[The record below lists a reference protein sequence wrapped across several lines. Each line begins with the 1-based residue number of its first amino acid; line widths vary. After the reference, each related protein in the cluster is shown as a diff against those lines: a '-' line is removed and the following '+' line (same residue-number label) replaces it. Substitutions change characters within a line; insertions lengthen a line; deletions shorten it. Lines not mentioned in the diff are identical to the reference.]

1 MHASVAERNIRL
13 RTRRTLRFIGIS
25 AAVYL
30 VAGAIAALGM
40 WWLPPPRSARE
51 ALFPPVFVLTSL
63 LLVAGSLALHRA
75 IGFVR
80 REEQPAFRRSL
91 WWALAWG
98 VLFVG
103 LQACGLKWLI
113 DHQHPGEAQTGSNAF
128 LVMMSGVHALH
139 FTVAIWWLLWV
150 LLSALEDRY
159 DHEYYWGVY
168 ACGWFWHAL
177 GAVWAVLLAVFLI
190 AANFQ

>member
-1 MHASVAERNIRL
+1 
-13 RTRRTLRFIGIS
+13 
-25 AAVYL
+25 
-30 VAGAIAALGM
+30 
-40 WWLPPPRSARE
+40 
-51 ALFPPVFVLTSL
+51 
-63 LLVAGSLALHRA
+63 
-75 IGFVR
+75 
-80 REEQPAFRRSL
+80 
-91 WWALAWG
+91 
-98 VLFVG
+98 
-103 LQACGLKWLI
+103 
-113 DHQHPGEAQTGSNAF
+113 
-128 LVMMSGVHALH
+128 MSGVHALH